1 VVRDEQ
7 GHFPD
12 LLVRA
17 VSRLHATL
25 LRASRGRL
33 GRRIAG
39 NDMAVLVTRG
49 RRSGDRHAVPLLFLR
64 EGDSIVVVAS
74 YGGRDRHPDWYRNLL
89 ADPEAEIQIGADR
102 LRVRARTAG
111 GDERRRLWERATR
124 AYAGYAEYQAR
135 TEREIPIVVLEPRR

>member
-1 VVRDEQ
+1 MSKSVNILSPTIRPW
-7 GHFPD
+7 H
-12 LLVRA
+12 
-17 VSRLHATL
+17 
-25 LRASRGRL
+25 
-33 GRRIAG
+33 
-39 NDMAVLVTRG
+39 
-49 RRSGDRHAVPLLFLR
+49 
-64 EGDSIVVVAS
+64 SIVVVAS